1 VNTLRDDAAKSATAL
16 LLSIALH
23 AGLLVALS
31 ILGVIPAPTP
41 SSEPFPLY
49 LGPLGPAGG
58 AGAANG
64 LGAPAPAGGT
74 DGSIHIRETV
84 SAPRPPAPDTPKP
97 DANPIRAKREEVD
110 AVTKAK
116 PKPPT
121 PIARPAVL
129 QPSATAERSVPREAA
144 EGSGGAA
151 TEGVG
156 VARGAPGGTGL
167 GGGGAGGT
175 AAYEQVLAAWLDRHK
190 YYPST
195 LRRRGIEGEGKLQI
209 RITRKGDVLDVK
221 ILKAF
226 THPSLTSIAEDWVKR
241 AEPFPPVP
249 SQISG
254 ESYVFAVPVVF
265 RLE

>member
-1 VNTLRDDAAKSATAL
+1 VNTLRDDARKSATAL
-16 LLSIALH
+16 LLSVVLH

-41 SSEPFPLY
+41 LSEPFPLF
-49 LGPLGPAGG
+49 LGPIGPAGG
-58 AGAANG
+58 VGAAKG
-64 LGAPAPAGGT
+64 LGAPAPVGGA
-74 DGSIHIRETV
+74 DGSIHISEDLP
-84 SAPRPPAPDTPKP
+84 APERPAPDTPKP
-97 DANPIRAKREEVD
+97 APEPPPDPVD
-110 AVTKAK
+110 VVKKAK

-121 PIARPAVL
+121 PVARPA
-129 QPSATAERSVPREAA
+129 QPRPGAPTNPTASVGAS
-144 EGSGGAA
+144 EGSGGGAS
-151 TEGVG
+151 EGVG
-156 VARGAPGGTGL
+156 APNGAPGGTGL

-195 LRRRGIEGEGKLQI
+195 LRRRGIEGDGKLQI
-209 RITRKGDVLDVK
+209 RITRTGDVLDVK

-226 THPSLTSIAEDWVKR
+226 SHPSLTSIAEDWVKR

>member
-1 VNTLRDDAAKSATAL
+1 LNALRDDAAKSATAL
-16 LLSIALH
+16 LLSIVLH
-23 AGLLVALS
+23 AGLLVGLS

-49 LGPLGPAGG
+49 LGPIGPAGG
-58 AGAANG
+58 VGAAKG
-64 LGAPAPAGGT
+64 LGAPAPAGGA
-74 DGSIHIRETV
+74 DGAIHISETD
-84 SAPRPPAPDTPKP
+84 SAPASPSPDERKP
-97 DANPIRAKREEVD
+97 DPESSREAVDVVKR
-110 AVTKAK
+110 AK
-116 PKPPT
+116 PKPPAPAAKPAPPRPSEAT
-121 PIARPAVL
+121 HNGAPIGA
-129 QPSATAERSVPREAA
+129 SK
-144 EGSGGAA
+144 GSGGVA
-151 TEGVG
+151 TEGIG
-156 VARGAPGGTGL
+156 IARGVPGGTGL

-209 RITRKGDVLDVK
+209 RITREGDVLDVT

>member
-1 VNTLRDDAAKSATAL
+1 VNALRDDARKSATAL
-16 LLSIALH
+16 LLSIGLH

-49 LGPLGPAGG
+49 LGPIGPAGG
-58 AGAANG
+58 VGAAEG
-64 LGAPAPAGGT
+64 LGAPAPAGGAV
-74 DGSIHIRETV
+74 GSIHIREAA
-84 SAPRPPAPDTPKP
+84 SAPAEAAPDTPKP
-97 DANPIRAKREEVD
+97 ESAPSREAVD
-110 AVTKAK
+110 VVKKEK
-116 PKPPT
+116 PKPPAT
-121 PIARPAVL
+121 VARPAAPR
-129 QPSATAERSVPREAA
+129 PSEAPDKSA
-144 EGSGGAA
+144 SIGTSKGNGGTA

-156 VARGAPGGTGL
+156 SALGAPGGTGL
-167 GGGGAGGT
+167 GAGGAGGT

-221 ILKAF
+221 VLKAF